1 MGARPSKSCPT
12 GRCNWAPLSSTG
24 RGAGVGSG
32 PATRPGADQSEGAD
46 GEGKARATERWR
58 AEWEQEAGATGKG
71 SRIDKGD

>member
-1 MGARPSKSCPT
+1 MPGRASPAPQVGVT
-12 GRCNWAPLSSTG
+12 GLPCRAQDV
-24 RGAGVGSG
+24 GVGSG

-46 GEGKARATERWR
+46 GEGKARATERCR

>member
-1 MGARPSKSCPT
+1 MPSRASPAPQVGVTGLPCRAQDMGV
-12 GRCNWAPLSSTG
+12 
-24 RGAGVGSG
+24 GVGSG